1 MELLDRLK
9 TAPYGAFA
17 IDLEQ
22 NIIFWNPRAERI
34 LGFEPRQVLGRKC
47 HEVLQGLALEG
58 AIPFCTRDCPAI
70 AAAREG
76 HIPAATQARMQCASG
91 ERKQVTIIPLIAHD
105 DQDRTVLAHMFHE
118 TPVQG
123 PCPGQGEALA
133 VSSLRPWLLDVRWV
147 GSVAHCSTGSERAA
161 EERQAPSSS
170 GAGLGRTALRMLQH
184 TRPSKPRN
192 RPRPNAPD
200 PVAGWV

>member
-47 HEVLQGLALEG
+47 YEVLQGLALEG

-70 AAAREG
+70 AAARAG
-76 HIPAATQARMQCASG
+76 HILAAT
-91 ERKQVTIIPLIAHD
+91 
-105 DQDRTVLAHMFHE
+105 QDRTVLVHMFHE
-118 TPVQG
+118 TPAQG
-123 PCPGQGEALA
+123 PCPSQGEALPVTPREHEVLGLLARGMRPTDIAASLSISVHTVRKHISNAGEKLHSHGAMSA
-133 VSSLRPWLLDVRWV
+133 VL
-147 GSVAHCSTGSERAA
+147 AA
-161 EERQAPSSS
+161 QRQH
-170 GAGLGRTALRMLQH
+170 LI
-184 TRPSKPRN
+184 
-192 RPRPNAPD
+192 
-200 PVAGWV
+200 

>member
-22 NIIFWNPRAERI
+22 NIIFWNPRAEQI

-47 HEVLQGLALEG
+47 YEVLQGLALEG

-70 AAAREG
+70 AAARAG

-91 ERKQVTIIPLIAHD
+91 ERKQVTVIPLIA
-105 DQDRTVLAHMFHE
+105 
-118 TPVQG
+118 QG
-123 PCPGQGEALA
+123 PCPSQGEALPVTPREHEVLGLLARGMRPTDIAASLSISVHTVRKHISNAGEKLHSHGAMSA
-133 VSSLRPWLLDVRWV
+133 VL
-147 GSVAHCSTGSERAA
+147 AA
-161 EERQAPSSS
+161 QRQH
-170 GAGLGRTALRMLQH
+170 LI
-184 TRPSKPRN
+184 
-192 RPRPNAPD
+192 
-200 PVAGWV
+200 